1 MTKKTMNPKI
11 LVHLTISPEI
21 KKWLIDNNVNA
32 SELLENAT
40 IELINGVGDRLEPQS
55 NDELYNA
62 LAQRFKDDNYFTVPY
77 QFEDLA
83 LQKEQS
89 VKLITTLRTKYGLDL
104 KSSKEFLERYIADQK
119 RLIFNSDLKKEIE
132 G

>member
-62 LAQRFKDDNYFTVPY
+62 LAQRFRDDNFFTVPY

-104 KSSKEFLERYIADQK
+104 KSSKEFLERYIADQR
-119 RLIFNSDLKKEIE
+119 RLIFDSDLKKEIE